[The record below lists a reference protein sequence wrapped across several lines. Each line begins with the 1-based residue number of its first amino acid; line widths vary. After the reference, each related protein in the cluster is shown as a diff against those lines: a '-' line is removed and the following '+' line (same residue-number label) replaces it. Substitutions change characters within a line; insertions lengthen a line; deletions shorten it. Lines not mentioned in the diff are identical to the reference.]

1 MIKISPSTSRH
12 NGSRRSVSYL
22 IHRSSL
28 NMLSFNARYA
38 PPIVFDLGSL
48 YLFLV
53 MTSQA
58 PIRRQLVYKVRRLH
72 INGWAH
78 NFFFFLFTSWAHIFG
93 NWHVTHTQPDSG
105 CIIHANE
112 WLMFFRD
119 VTHRITLRPAQ
130 RAPNLPI
137 HPPRRITKQPLRDPT
152 VDLREGR

>member
-1 MIKISPSTSRH
+1 MDKWQFRLRHKMIKISPSTSRH

-78 NFFFFLFTSWAHIFG
+78 NFFFFFVYIVGPHLWQLARDAHEAGFG
-93 NWHVTHTQPDSG
+93 LYHSRERMVDVLSRRHPSN
-105 CIIHANE
+105 HA
-112 WLMFFRD
+112 
-119 VTHRITLRPAQ
+119 
-130 RAPNLPI
+130 
-137 HPPRRITKQPLRDPT
+137 PPGSKSSEPSHSSA
-152 VDLREGR
+152 